1 LNLCVFGA
9 LHRNGNIFA
18 HFFQTLICRE
28 CAKHAF
34 LFFKF
39 SGRCPET
46 HSLFVDVPKNNQGTI
61 QKSFFVTF
69 LKKGNAKNFY
79 M

>member
-1 LNLCVFGA
+1 MCKYFSCRDVVPNPTLFLQ
-9 LHRNGNIFA
+9 R
-18 HFFQTLICRE
+18 LICRE
-28 CAKHAF
+28 CAKHVF

-46 HSLFVDVPKNNQGTI
+46 HSLFVGVPENIQGTI
-61 QKSFFVTF
+61 QKILFVTF